1 MYLHNQ
7 VPLDYFAALNNYALY
22 YIIEK
27 RLRKLSVS
35 LLSVFLPET
44 KLLSYN
50 AWKNK
55 KEKNKEKRLINCLH
69 TI

>member
-7 VPLDYFAALNNYALY
+7 APLDYFAALNSYTLH

-27 RLRKLSVS
+27 RLRKLSDS
-35 LLSVFLPET
+35 LLSVSLPET
-44 KLLSYN
+44 KRLSYN
-50 AWKNK
+50 ASKK
-55 KEKNKEKRLINCLH
+55 KEENKEKRLINCLH